1 MTDKFLQFPVIDPII
16 FSIGPVS
23 LRWYGTMYLIG
34 FLAAMFMANKAA
46 DRSNGLWTRDQVSDL
61 LFYGFLGVI
70 LGGRVGYVLFY
81 QFEYFLSD
89 PLYLFEIWQGG
100 MSFHGGLLGVILA
113 IFIFARKTNKSFLA
127 VGDFV
132 APLVP
137 IGLGMGRLGNFINAE
152 LWGRQTDVS
161 WAMVFPTDPLQ
172 VPRHPSQLYEFALEG
187 VVLFAILY
195 IISRKTRSLGLA
207 SGVFLIGYGIFRSF
221 IEFFRE
227 PDAHLGLYFSFIS
240 KGQILSIPM
249 ILIGILVI
257 YFGYLSQQKSA
268 ISQGSK
274 TQSSDSQGKKPQ
286 SDKETK
292 KRVKKSVK
300 GNS

>member
-61 LFYGFLGVI
+61 LFYSFLGVI

-113 IFIFARKTNKSFLA
+113 IFIFARKTNKSFLV

-195 IISRKTRSLGLA
+195 IISRKTRTLGLA
-207 SGVFLIGYGIFRSF
+207 SGAFLIGYGIFRS
-221 IEFFRE
+221 IVEFFRE

-249 ILIGILVI
+249 ILIGMLII
-257 YFGYLSQQKSA
+257 YIGYLSQQKSA

-274 TQSSDSQGKKPQ
+274 TQGSDSQGKK
-286 SDKETK
+286 
-292 KRVKKSVK
+292 VNKKSVK

>member
-34 FLAAMFMANKAA
+34 FVAALILANKAA
-46 DRSNGLWTRDQVSDL
+46 DRSHGLWSKEQVSDL
-61 LFYGFLGVI
+61 LFYGFLGVV
-70 LGGRVGYVLFY
+70 LGGRFGYVLFY
-81 QFEYFLSD
+81 QFDYFLSD
-89 PLYLFEIWQGG
+89 PLYLLKIWQGG
-100 MSFHGGLLGVILA
+100 MSFHGGLLGVIFA
-113 IFIFARKTNKSFLA
+113 IFIFARKTKKSFLM

-152 LWGRQTDVS
+152 LWGRETDVP
-161 WAMVFPTDPLQ
+161 WAMVFPTDQLQ
-172 VPRHPSQLYEFALEG
+172 LPRHPSQLYEFALEG

-195 IISRKTRSLGLA
+195 IISRKTQRLGLA

-221 IEFFRE
+221 VEFFRE

-249 ILIGILVI
+249 ILGGIFII
-257 YFGYLSQQKSA
+257 YVGYLSQQKSA
-268 ISQGSK
+268 ISEGK
-274 TQSSDSQGKKPQ
+274 NTGLNGDKPKRQSA
-286 SDKETK
+286 
-292 KRVKKSVK
+292 KKSVK
-300 GNS
+300 GSN

>member
-1 MTDKFLQFPVIDPII
+1 MTTQFLQFPVIDPII
-16 FSIGPVS
+16 FSIGPIS
-23 LRWYGTMYLIG
+23 LRWYGTMYLVG

-46 DRSNGLWTRDQVSDL
+46 DRSNGLWTRAQVSDL

-70 LGGRVGYVLFY
+70 LGGRIGYVLFY

-89 PLYLFEIWQGG
+89 PLYLLQIWQGG
-100 MSFHGGLLGVILA
+100 MSFHGGLLGVTLA
-113 IFIFARKTNKSFLA
+113 VFIFARKTKKSFLV

-132 APLVP
+132 TPLVP

-152 LWGRQTDVS
+152 LWGRQTDVP

-172 VPRHPSQLYEFALEG
+172 VPRHPSQLYEFFLEG
-187 VVLFAILY
+187 VVLFVIMY
-195 IISRKTRSLGLA
+195 VIIRKPRSLGLA
-207 SGVFLIGYGIFRSF
+207 SGTFLIGYGIFRSI

-249 ILIGILVI
+249 ILIGLFII
-257 YFGYLSQQKSA
+257 YWGYNQQQKLA
-268 ISQGSK
+268 IQSTGSK
-274 TQSSDSQGKKPQ
+274 AKNK
-286 SDKETK
+286 TK
-292 KRVKKSVK
+292 GS
-300 GNS
+300 N

>member
-1 MTDKFLQFPVIDPII
+1 MTDKFLQFPVIDPVI

-46 DRSNGLWTRDQVSDL
+46 DRSNGVWTRDQVSDL

-81 QFEYFLSD
+81 QFDYFLSD
-89 PLYLFEIWQGG
+89 PLYLLQIWQGG

-113 IFIFARKTNKSFLA
+113 IFIFARKTNKNFLE

-207 SGVFLIGYGIFRSF
+207 SGAFLIGYGIFRS
-221 IEFFRE
+221 IVEFFRE

-249 ILIGILVI
+249 ILVGIAII
-257 YFGYLSQQKSA
+257 YLGYVSQQKAA
-268 ISQGSK
+268 IASSK
-274 TQSSDSQGKKPQ
+274 QASNSSS
-286 SDKETK
+286 
-292 KRVKKSVK
+292 KKSANKAMK

>member
-1 MTDKFLQFPVIDPII
+1 MTDKFLQFPIIDPVI

-46 DRSNGLWTRDQVSDL
+46 DRSNGAWTRDQVSDL

-81 QFEYFLSD
+81 QFDYFLSD
-89 PLYLFEIWQGG
+89 PLYLLQIWQGG

-113 IFIFARKTNKSFLA
+113 IFIFARKTKKKFLA

-195 IISRKTRSLGLA
+195 IIARKTNRLGLA
-207 SGVFLIGYGIFRSF
+207 SGAFLIGYGVFRSF
-221 IEFFRE
+221 VEFFRE
-227 PDAHLGLYFSFIS
+227 PDAHLGLYLSFIS

-249 ILIGILVI
+249 ILAGIFII
-257 YFGYLSQQKSA
+257 YLGHLSQQKSA
-268 ISQGSK
+268 IV
-274 TQSSDSQGKKPQ
+274 SSTKATKP
-286 SDKETK
+286 T
-292 KRVKKSVK
+292 VKKSVK
-300 GNS
+300 GNN

>member
-1 MTDKFLQFPVIDPII
+1 MTTQFLQFPVIDPVI

-46 DRSNGLWTRDQVSDL
+46 DRSEGLWTREQVSDM

-89 PLYLFEIWQGG
+89 PLYLLQIWQGG
-100 MSFHGGLLGVILA
+100 MSFHGGLLGVTLA
-113 IFIFARKTNKSFLA
+113 VFIFARKTKKSFLA

-132 APLVP
+132 TFLVP

-152 LWGRQTDVS
+152 LWGRQTDVP
-161 WAMVFPTDPLQ
+161 WAMVFPNDPLQ
-172 VPRHPSQLYEFALEG
+172 VPRHPSQLYEFFLEG
-187 VVLFAILY
+187 VVLFIILY
-195 IISRKTRSLGLA
+195 VITRKPRSLGLV
-207 SGVFLIGYGIFRSF
+207 SGIFLVGYGVFRGI

-240 KGQILSIPM
+240 QGQILSIPM
-249 ILIGILVI
+249 IVIGLFII
-257 YFGYLSQQKSA
+257 YWGYNQQQK
-268 ISQGSK
+268 ILINN
-274 TQSSDSQGKKPQ
+274 T
-286 SDKETK
+286 ETK
-292 KRVKKSVK
+292 TKPATKARVKSAEKTKRVS
-300 GNS
+300 

>member
-1 MTDKFLQFPVIDPII
+1 MPSQLPTQFLQFPVIDPVI
-16 FSIGPVS
+16 FSVGPVS

-34 FLAAMFMANKAA
+34 FLAALFIANKAA
-46 DRSNGLWTRDQVSDL
+46 DKSQGVWTREQVSDL

-81 QFEYFLSD
+81 QFDYFLAN
-89 PLYLFEIWQGG
+89 PFYLLEIWQGG

-113 IFIFARKTNKSFLA
+113 IYIFARKTHKSFLA

-152 LWGRQTDVS
+152 LWGRQTDVP

-172 VPRHPSQLYEFALEG
+172 VPRHPSQLYEFFLEG
-187 VVLFAILY
+187 VVLFALLFFIA
-195 IISRKTRSLGLA
+195 RKPRSLGLA
-207 SGVFLIGYGIFRSF
+207 SGVFLIGYGVFRS
-221 IEFFRE
+221 IVEFYRE
-227 PDAHLGLYFSFIS
+227 PDAHLGLYFAFIS

-249 ILIGILVI
+249 ILIGLFII
-257 YFGYLSQQKSA
+257 YIGYLSQEKANIANQP
-268 ISQGSK
+268 
-274 TQSSDSQGKKPQ
+274 TQQTGA
-286 SDKETK
+286 
-292 KRVKKSVK
+292 
-300 GNS
+300 N

>member
-46 DRSNGLWTRDQVSDL
+46 DRSNGSWTRDQVSDL

-195 IISRKTRSLGLA
+195 IISRKTRTPGLA
-207 SGVFLIGYGIFRSF
+207 SGAFLIGYGIFRS
-221 IEFFRE
+221 IVEFFRE

-249 ILIGILVI
+249 ILIGMLII
-257 YFGYLSQQKSA
+257 YLGYLSQQKSA
-268 ISQGSK
+268 ISQGQQ
-274 TQSSDSQGKKPQ
+274 TN
-286 SDKETK
+286 
-292 KRVKKSVK
+292 KKSVK